1 MWIGTIWL
9 LNLSQ
14 TVGVTVCDNAKLG
27 ARVSAKVLFKQFFSE
42 AVLLS
47 SGNSTPC
54 CTTTS
59 NCQFQLRLKNT
70 ISVHCLC
77 SVSNWLAVQQDS
89 CFSSS
94 GV

>member
-42 AVLLS
+42 AVL
-47 SGNSTPC
+47 
-54 CTTTS
+54 
-59 NCQFQLRLKNT
+59 
-70 ISVHCLC
+70 
-77 SVSNWLAVQQDS
+77 
-89 CFSSS
+89 
-94 GV
+94 